1 VFAIALME
9 VATREAEA
17 LGLDPDA
24 YRAFYDEAL
33 PRVYG
38 YLLHRCGGAVPV
50 AEDLTQE
57 TFLASVDE
65 LKKGRRVDAPL
76 PWIYGIARHKLL
88 DHYRK
93 QARTERL
100 VDDDAEIGELALDQV
115 DDTVRDRAVTAL
127 AAVPASQR
135 AALVLCY
142 MDGFSAAEV
151 AAELGKSVA
160 AVHSLLE
167 RGRDGFRRAY
177 REALYE
183 HR

>member
-1 VFAIALME
+1 ME
-9 VATREAEA
+9 VAVREAEA
-17 LGLDPDA
+17 LGLDGDA
-24 YRAFYDEAL
+24 YRAFYEEAL

-38 YLLHRCGGAVPV
+38 YLLHRCGGSIPV

-57 TFLASVDE
+57 TFLASINE
-65 LKKGRRVDAPL
+65 LKKGRRVEAPI

-93 QARTERL
+93 QARSERVVDPGAE
-100 VDDDAEIGELALDQV
+100 VDDLPVDAGDEHARELTIA
-115 DDTVRDRAVTAL
+115 AL
-127 AAVPASQR
+127 AVVPAAQR

-151 AAELGKSVA
+151 ATELGKSIA

-167 RGRDGFRRAY
+167 RGRARFKHAY
-177 REALYE
+177 LEGLA
-183 HR
+183 